1 MVAATAV
8 FMIVVTIAQV
18 LLHLFSMQV
27 VNSTVL
33 WSHRTFLIMVKKDMV
48 NGLLYMCAKGMYF
61 LLLPDFD
68 LIRADLGD
76 QLGQDGNLN
85 GVA

>member
-8 FMIVVTIAQV
+8 FMIVVMIAQAPH
-18 LLHLFSMQV
+18 HLFSMQV

-33 WSHRTFLIMVKKDMV
+33 WSRRTFLIMVKKDMV
-48 NGLLYMCAKGMYF
+48 NGLPYMCAKGMYF
-61 LLLPDFD
+61 LLLRDFD

-76 QLGQDGNLN
+76 QPGQDGNLN
-85 GVA
+85 GAA